1 MNEDLELVFF
11 QNIFDVT
18 FGSVFFKTNLSCIF
32 EIKIFEERK
41 FSWNLIITCTLT

>member
-11 QNIFDVT
+11 KNIFDVT
-18 FGSVFFKTNLSCIF
+18 FGSVFFLKQIY
-32 EIKIFEERK
+32 FEERK